1 MTAIAALS
9 PLVIGRTLES
19 FVEDMGAFWRGIVG
33 ESQLRWL
40 GPEKGIMHL
49 ATAAL
54 VNAVWDLDAKVEQN
68 LSGNLSRR

>member
-1 MTAIAALS
+1 
-9 PLVIGRTLES
+9 
-19 FVEDMGAFWRGIVG
+19 MGAFWRGIVG